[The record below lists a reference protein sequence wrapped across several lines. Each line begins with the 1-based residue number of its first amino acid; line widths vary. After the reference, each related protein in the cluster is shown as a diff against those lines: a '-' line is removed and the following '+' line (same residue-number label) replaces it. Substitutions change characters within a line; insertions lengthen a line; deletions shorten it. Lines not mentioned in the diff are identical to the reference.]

1 MERIKEANMETA
13 LVQKALFKPQY
24 RKRPAEAA
32 GSSSAA
38 KYPWYQQPGFE
49 IPRRVPEPRD
59 RTDYHHER
67 RTPPRAPREKGK
79 SSKEQRP
86 KKQGNKGNSGKS
98 RGGGKCEYMSPSS
111 FSHAWSSF
119 FSPQAIMLVCSL
131 GLVTEFI
138 PNLSLLDIGG
148 RLGMCVAAWKSITDN
163 K

>member
-1 MERIKEANMETA
+1 META
-13 LVQKALFKPQY
+13 LVQKALFRPHY

-38 KYPWYQQPGFE
+38 KYVWYQHGFE

-59 RTDYHHER
+59 RTDYPHDR
-67 RTPPRAPREKGK
+67 RSPPHAPKEKKAK
-79 SSKEQRP
+79 SSKESRP
-86 KKQGNKGNSGKS
+86 NKEGHKGNKGSKPK
-98 RGGGKCEYMSPSS
+98 GGGKCEYISPSS
-111 FSHAWSSF
+111 FSHAWSTF

-131 GLVTEFI
+131 GLVTDII

-163 K
+163 KWVRNIV